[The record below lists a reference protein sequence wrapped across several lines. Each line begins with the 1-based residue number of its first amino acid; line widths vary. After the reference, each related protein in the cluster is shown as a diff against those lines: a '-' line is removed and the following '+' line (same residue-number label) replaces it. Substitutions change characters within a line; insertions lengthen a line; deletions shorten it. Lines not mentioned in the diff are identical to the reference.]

1 MKSRFYTGILLVLLS
16 TDNCFS
22 QESKHPYLDSLL
34 KILPSVKGEKEADVL
49 FYIAD
54 AYYDRLED
62 PEKAAPYAAKAL
74 AASEKLSYKKGL
86 AQSYLILARL
96 KDYDEKYDE
105 ASQDFF
111 NALMSVNLAK
121 KNSSGKYDQ
130 IILPQNDPDIGKL
143 IGDINF
149 HFGNTLS
156 KKLNISK
163 AIERLL
169 DGLRYNELSLEI
181 LKTKFR
187 ENMEKAGRP
196 VNKEA
201 FTVKLANDYVKDFP
215 NDKESAEILRKSSF
229 VLMGMR
235 MVYRSL
241 GDEFSRIKNYDQ
253 SVFYL
258 KKGLR
263 NAEEVGAKLSYLK
276 LLVSISETYLEVKQY
291 DSCIVYSN
299 KLRVNSQK
307 QLKIVWVALADRH
320 LARCYSEKG
329 ELMKALDC
337 LKEIDSTLQPL
348 RNGTWKG
355 NKYYDWVS
363 DDGEAKSISLSQSAF
378 NFILI
383 GDVYARTNLHEKEA
397 KENYLLAIENFKKA
411 AENEAIPGVSIN
423 NYGPWLNR
431 NMGEIYSKAGMHAKA
446 IPMLEL
452 VLPELDRINNKEEEL
467 YFYKTLY
474 ESYERA
480 GDSKKS
486 YFYFK
491 KHAALKDSL
500 FGQQNSNEITQIQ
513 KRFEVEKKDADIELL
528 NKAQEA
534 QEAELEKQKT
544 VRNFFIAGSIVFLL
558 LAFIIF
564 RSLIQNRKAKKEI
577 EHQKELVDDKQKDI
591 MDSINY
597 ARRIQ
602 RTQLPS
608 EKYIAKN
615 LSKLNDKR

>member
-1 MKSRFYTGILLVLLS
+1 MKKHFTIALLFFFLS
-16 TDNCFS
+16 CMEFFP
-22 QESKHPYLDSLL
+22 QEKKHPYLDSLL
-34 KILPSVKGEKEADVL
+34 KLLPSVKNEKEADVL

-62 PEKAAPYAAKAL
+62 PENSAPYAKKAL

-111 NALMSVNLAK
+111 NAMMSLNLAK

-130 IILPQNDPDIGKL
+130 ILLPQDDPDIGKL

-149 HFGNTLS
+149 HFGVTLG

-163 AIERLL
+163 GIERLL
-169 DGLRYNELSLEI
+169 DGLRYYELSLEI
-181 LKTKFR
+181 FKTRFL
-187 ENMEKAGRP
+187 ENMEKSGK
-196 VNKEA
+196 VISKDDL
-201 FTVKLANDYVKDFP
+201 TVKIANDYVKDFP
-215 NDKESAEILRKSSF
+215 ADKASAEILRKSSF
-229 VLMGMR
+229 VLFGIR
-235 MVYRSL
+235 MVYRRL
-241 GDEFSRIKNYDQ
+241 GEEFSRIKNYDQ

-258 KKGLR
+258 KKGLQ
-263 NAEEVGAKLSYLK
+263 NAEEVGARLSYLK
-276 LLVSISETYLEVKQY
+276 ILTSISEAYLDVKQY
-291 DSCIVYSN
+291 DSCILYSN
-299 KLRVNSQK
+299 KLKLNSQK
-307 QLKIVWVALADRH
+307 QFQIVWVALADRH
-320 LARCYSEKG
+320 LAKCYSEKG

-355 NKYYDWVS
+355 NKYYEWV
-363 DDGEAKSISLSQSAF
+363 DDDEQAKSISLAQSAF
-378 NFILI
+378 NFVLI
-383 GDVYARTNLHEKEA
+383 GDVYSKTKQHEKEA

-411 AENEAIPGVSIN
+411 AENEAIPGVSVN
-423 NYGPWLNR
+423 DYGPWLNR
-431 NMGEIYSKAGMHAKA
+431 NMGEIYSKVGMHAKG
-446 IPMLEL
+446 IQMLEL
-452 VLPELDRINNKEEEL
+452 AIPGIDSTVDKEEEL
-467 YFYKTLY
+467 SFYKTLY

-491 KHAALKDSL
+491 KHAALKDSI

-534 QEAELEKQKT
+534 QEAEIAKQKI
-544 VRNFFIAGSIVFLL
+544 VRNVFIGGSCIFLL
-558 LAFIIF
+558 LAFFIF
-564 RSLIQNRKAKKEI
+564 RSLQQNKKAKKVI
-577 EHQKELVDDKQKDI
+577 EEQKHLVEDKQKEI
-591 MDSINY
+591 LDSITY
-597 ARRIQ
+597 AKRIQ
-602 RTQLPS
+602 QAQLPTDQ
-608 EKYIAKN
+608 YLTN
-615 LSKLNDKR
+615 KLRKLKG